1 MECGGQS
8 GKHARWRPPAL
19 CHKLVRKGALG
30 PAFRTRSL
38 LVLLT
43 IDRSGR
49 TTSDVQSWRS
59 LGAALLLASS
69 LSAAPVRAQDAEPV
83 SPREPAIEKGA
94 EVPASGESDGQATA
108 REQAR
113 DLGYSGVRAYAAGEY
128 TAASEKLERAFALLP
143 VPSLGLWSARAL
155 VKLGHFVD
163 AEQRY
168 RAVAKMRVDADAPE
182 AQQAAHETAKAELLE
197 LLPRIPTL
205 RVQIDGARPEEIAI
219 TLDGNALPID
229 RWSRGEPVDPGPHHL
244 VGTRLAEQ
252 SAIDITANEG
262 RENEVVLRFLSPSPP
277 SIVAPLATPQAAAS
291 VPLGPA
297 ADSTSSLNPWKLGG
311 WIAVGAGAGGLVL
324 SAVSY
329 FVARGKY
336 DAMKKDGSCVD
347 HTCQSSAE
355 LDSYDSWRSVQVVSL
370 VAGVVVGGA
379 GATILL
385 LEPRLA
391 GGQAAGQGEVGR
403 AGSWE
408 PRP

>member
-1 MECGGQS
+1 
-8 GKHARWRPPAL
+8 
-19 CHKLVRKGALG
+19 
-30 PAFRTRSL
+30 
-38 LVLLT
+38 
-43 IDRSGR
+43 
-49 TTSDVQSWRS
+49 VQSWRS

-69 LSAAPVRAQDAEPV
+69 LSAAPVRAQGAKPV

-113 DLGYSGVRAYAAGEY
+113 DLGYSGVRAYAAGDY
-128 TAASEKLERAFALLP
+128 TAASEKLERAFALLA

-262 RENEVVLRFLSPSPP
+262 RENEVVLRFLSPSPLP
-277 SIVAPLATPQAAAS
+277 IVAPLATLQATAIPVK

-297 ADSTSSLNPWKLGG
+297 ADSTSSLSPWKLGG
-311 WIAVGAGAGGLVL
+311 WIAVAAGAGGLAL

-336 DAMKKDGSCVD
+336 DAMKQDGSCVD

-379 GATILL
+379 GATILV
-385 LEPRLA
+385 LEPRLSR
-391 GGQAAGQGEVGR
+391 GQAAGQGEVGLQVG
-403 AGSWE
+403 AGSAAVFG
-408 PRP
+408 RF